1 MVRPGDL
8 VILDRD
14 ENPKTYLESFQTLG
28 AEVLATHVRNLEDLH
43 RELGQIAEV
52 FSRDQDQD
60 VSKTIRALRQRV
72 KQVMQLKPTCRLP
85 ILRSLGSE
93 WSSNAET
100 ALVIW
105 QQKPSPEAKGTA
117 EMSGSPQGDP
127 THSWML
133 ASPEVFLGDV
143 FWRLTGNKLWSPS
156 GSKSVA
162 KSEAESG
169 AQFDEQN
176 GRPATYPQVTGF
188 PQRTQ
193 ILLVTEPFP
202 FWRNFEIWA
211 QILMAQGARGVH
223 LIDGEAMSW
232 FGIRSLRVLE
242 DLLES

>member
-14 ENPKTYLESFQTLG
+14 ENPKAYLESFQTLG
-28 AEVLATHVRNLEDLH
+28 AQVLTTHVRNLEDLH

-60 VSKTIRALRQRV
+60 VTKTIRALRQRV

-85 ILRSLGSE
+85 ILRSLGSD
-93 WSSNAET
+93 WSANAQT

-117 EMSGSPQGDP
+117 DINGSPQGDP

-133 ASPEVFLGDV
+133 ASTEVFLGDV

-156 GSKSVA
+156 G
-162 KSEAESG
+162 AE
-169 AQFDEQN
+169 FDEQN

-188 PQRTQ
+188 PQGTQ

-202 FWRNFEIWA
+202 FWKNFESWA
-211 QILMAQGARGVH
+211 QILMAQGARGVY

-232 FGIRSLRVLE
+232 FGIRSLRALE